1 MNVLLGIT
9 GGIAAY
15 KTPELVRH
23 LRKRG
28 HAVRCVLTANGAR
41 LVARDALAAVS
52 GAPVAMDLWPEDGR
66 MDHIDLARW
75 ADRLVIAP
83 ATANALA
90 HLRLGLADDLLTTLA
105 LAFEPSRPRFLAP
118 AMNTVMW
125 NQPAVQEHLAVLL
138 QRGWRCI
145 GPVAGDLACGEQGV
159 GAMTAPEAIA
169 EAVSDGA

>member
-15 KTPELVRH
+15 KTPELVRQ

-28 HAVRCVLTANGAR
+28 HAVRCVLTANAGR

-52 GAPVAMDLWPEDGR
+52 GGPVATDLWPEDGR

-75 ADRLVIAP
+75 AEVLLIAP

-105 LAFEPSRPRFLAP
+105 LAVDPARPRLVAP

-125 NQPAVQEHLAVLL
+125 NQPSVQENLAVLL
-138 QRGWRCI
+138 QRGWRAI

-159 GAMTAPEAIA
+159 GAMAAPEVIA
-169 EAVSDGA
+169 DAV

>member
-1 MNVLLGIT
+1 MPPVNILLGIT

-15 KTPELVRH
+15 KTPELVRQ

-28 HAVRCVLTANGAR
+28 HAVRCVLTDNAGR

-52 GAPVAMDLWPEDGR
+52 GAPVAMELWPDDGH

-75 ADRLVIAP
+75 AEVVLIAP
-83 ATANALA
+83 ATANVLA

-105 LAFEPSRPRFLAP
+105 LAFDPARPRLIAP

-125 NQPAVQEHLAVLL
+125 NQPAVQENLAVLV
-138 QRGWRCI
+138 QRGWRTI
-145 GPVAGDLACGEQGV
+145 GPVAGELACGEQGV
-159 GAMTAPEAIA
+159 GAMASPEVIADAI
-169 EAVSDGA
+169 

>member
-1 MNVLLGIT
+1 VNILLGIT

-15 KTPELVRH
+15 KTPELVRQ

-28 HAVRCVLTANGAR
+28 HMVRCVLTANGAR

-52 GAPVAMDLWPEDGR
+52 GAPVAMELWPDDGR

-75 ADRLVIAP
+75 AEVLLIAP
-83 ATANALA
+83 ATANVLA
-90 HLRLGLADDLLTTLA
+90 HLRLGLADDLLSTLA
-105 LAFEPSRPRFLAP
+105 LAVDPRRKRVLAP

-125 NQPAVQEHLAVLL
+125 EQPAVQENLAILRE
-138 QRGWRCI
+138 RGWSCI

-159 GAMTAPEAIA
+159 GAMAAPELIA
-169 EAVSDGA
+169 DAC